1 MRKFAS
7 IPPRVW
13 QADLKAVRGNLEA
26 LAVHYHLTTSGHA
39 NMLGLYYVPVTY
51 IAHEIGCPEEGAS
64 KGLLA
69 LVEAKIC
76 SYDFDRELVW
86 VHEMAADQIAAQL
99 SPKDKRVKGV
109 ADQLAMLPI
118 CPITLSFYQ
127 RYRLSFHLYDERNLE
142 EFELSMPENAEAPS
156 KALRSKE
163 KEKEKDKDL
172 GKGEGPSGSRGS
184 GKPTGTSDTMFTP
197 YPIPKSS
204 AEAKTFLLS
213 KGVPADQID
222 ACLRNLLGGN
232 LTPYDLEGVL
242 TDARSAA

>member
-13 QADLKAVRGNLEA
+13 QVDLKAVRGNFEA

-51 IAHEIGCPEEGAS
+51 IAHEIGCSEEGAS

-76 SYDFDRELVW
+76 SYDFERELVW
-86 VHEMAADQIAAQL
+86 VHEMAADQISPQL

-109 ADQLAMLPI
+109 ADQLAMLPM
-118 CPITLSFYQ
+118 CWITLDFYQ
-127 RYRLSFHLYDERNLE
+127 RYRLPFHLYDERNLE
-142 EFELSMPENAEAPS
+142 EFELSMPDHVEAPS
-156 KALRSKE
+156 KPLRSKE
-163 KEKEKDKDL
+163 KEKDL
-172 GKGEGPSGSRGS
+172 GEGEGPSGFRRSVKSRS
-184 GKPTGTSDTMFTP
+184 ASETMFTP
-197 YPIPKSS
+197 FPIPTSS
-204 AEAKTFLLS
+204 AEGKTFLLS

-232 LTPYDLEGVL
+232 LSPFDLEGIVS
-242 TDARSAA
+242 DARSAA